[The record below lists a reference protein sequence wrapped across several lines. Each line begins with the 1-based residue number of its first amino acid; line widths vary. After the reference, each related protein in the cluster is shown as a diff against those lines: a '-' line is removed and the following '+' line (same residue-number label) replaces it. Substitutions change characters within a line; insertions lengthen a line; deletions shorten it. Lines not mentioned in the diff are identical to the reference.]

1 MFQLERLNVVEKT
14 LEQITSE
21 MRNGQF
27 DEDIREVFKASIRCG
42 IEAGRISEA
51 INNKLNEESEEETDE
66 NS

>member
-1 MFQLERLNVVEKT
+1 MFKLERLNVVEKT

-51 INNKLNEESEEETDE
+51 INRKLDAESEEETDE
-66 NS
+66 DS